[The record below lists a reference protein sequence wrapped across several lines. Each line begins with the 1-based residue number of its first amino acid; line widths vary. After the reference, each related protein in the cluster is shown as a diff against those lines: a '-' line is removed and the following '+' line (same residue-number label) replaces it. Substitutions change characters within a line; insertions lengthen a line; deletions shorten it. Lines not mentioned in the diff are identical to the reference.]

1 MSPAVP
7 TGLAIFLL
15 TLFFDLLEMSFG
27 RILWFMRT
35 IRFWLYFILHLLI
48 SSLAAYLLHAKIS
61 DWYLLAPVATVLGVA
76 VISNTNIKLAG
87 FSLVPIAD
95 LFVSIKTKMIE
106 QAGEDKALELRRA
119 QLIQRLRNLCPKKLE
134 DACSAALL
142 AAKKKPD
149 QIKAMMDKARTAS
162 NGSDDHFKNFL
173 MGMLLKSNVAFVEE
187 NIQTW
192 ESGK

>member
-1 MSPAVP
+1 
-7 TGLAIFLL
+7 
-15 TLFFDLLEMSFG
+15 
-27 RILWFMRT
+27 
-35 IRFWLYFILHLLI
+35 
-48 SSLAAYLLHAKIS
+48 LHAKIS

-76 VISNTNIKLAG
+76 VVSNTNIKLAG

-119 QLIQRLRNLCPKKLE
+119 QLIQRLRKLDSKKLE

-142 AAKKKPD
+142 AANKTPD
-149 QIKAMMDKARTAS
+149 QIKVRIDRARTAS
-162 NGSDDHFKNFL
+162 KGNEGHFKNFL

-192 ESGK
+192 ENGK